1 MSETDKQRSLGC
13 QIHDGCFVTHG
24 STVNMWN
31 HMFPRDVNGFKG
43 EDDMFWL
50 LKTSQILE
58 LNKVPK
64 DSYIWFIYPYTCI
77 STTAIVPYV

>member
-1 MSETDKQRSLGC
+1 MSETDKWRRLGC
-13 QIHDGCFVTHG
+13 QIHDGCFVTYG
-24 STVNMWN
+24 STANICSSLWN
-31 HMFPRDVNGFKG
+31 HMFPRDVNDFKG

-64 DSYIWFIYPYTCI
+64 DSYIWFI
-77 STTAIVPYV
+77 